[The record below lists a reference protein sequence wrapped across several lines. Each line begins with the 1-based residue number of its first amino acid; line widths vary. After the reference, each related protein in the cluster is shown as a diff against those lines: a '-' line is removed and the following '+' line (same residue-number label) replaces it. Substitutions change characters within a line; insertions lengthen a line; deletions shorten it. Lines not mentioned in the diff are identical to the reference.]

1 MNFDIIPKAHLT
13 QLQFADLVGVSRVT
27 VNTWV
32 KGKFSPRAD
41 LRDRV
46 LRALDLIAKAVAAGK
61 LPVAAD
67 GTDEKTRARLAI
79 ITAALNKPGK

>member
-32 KGKFSPRAD
+32 KGKFSPRSN

-46 LRALDLIAKAVAAGK
+46 LRALDLIAKAVDAGK
-61 LPVAAD
+61 LPVAVD
-67 GTDEKTRARLAI
+67 GTAEKTRARLAT
-79 ITAALNKPGK
+79 ITTALNKPGK